1 MESNFTICFV
11 NSLRLF
17 DLRKRRPLAILS
29 NHHLPV
35 HTVYFAK
42 DNSFASGGDDRT
54 IMIWNVYQ
62 HGNR

>member
-1 MESNFTICFV
+1 MESNFSICFV

-17 DLRKRRPLAILS
+17 DYRKRCPLAILS
-29 NHHLPV
+29 NHHLPI
-35 HTVYFAK
+35 HCVYFAK
-42 DNSFASGGDDRT
+42 DFSFASGGDDRT